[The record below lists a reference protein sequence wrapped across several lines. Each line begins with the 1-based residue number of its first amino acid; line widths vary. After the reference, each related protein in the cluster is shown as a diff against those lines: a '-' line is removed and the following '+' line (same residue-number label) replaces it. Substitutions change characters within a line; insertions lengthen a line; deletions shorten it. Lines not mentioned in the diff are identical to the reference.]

1 MKSTIADQSVVI
13 PITYAH
19 GIRKQVKLGTK
30 ISKQIK
36 RKLRLGAGIV
46 RGGGVRE
53 SFRDGCS
60 TLGRTRS
67 F

>member
-30 ISKQIK
+30 ISETMK

-46 RGGGVRE
+46 RGGGVQRVFRQLFNVGPDE
-53 SFRDGCS
+53 SF
-60 TLGRTRS
+60 
-67 F
+67 